1 MFLVPDSEGG
11 GALGL
16 RAFCSM
22 PRGVEEVVME
32 AVAWESETDRREGTR
47 GVFEDSRAGLVAG
60 EDSSEE
66 VGERGLVGVST
77 VSSGVLAADAVPGGV
92 AMAGCKSLSS

>member
-1 MFLVPDSEGG
+1 
-11 GALGL
+11 
-16 RAFCSM
+16 
-22 PRGVEEVVME
+22 ME
-32 AVAWESETDRREGTR
+32 AAVWESETDRREGTR
-47 GVFEDSRAGLVAG
+47 GVFEDSGAGLVAG

-77 VSSGVLAADAVPGGV
+77 VSSGVLAADVLPGGV